1 MTGAEAILVI
11 VDDILFINKTYTSI
25 IIIAVPEVVRD
36 ETC

>member
-25 IIIAVPEVVRD
+25 KYQSFQES
-36 ETC
+36 